1 MTAAFLDGLRR
12 VLGAPA
18 LLGGVYLV
26 TLLAAVPLTLALH
39 HAISSHLGVSVAA
52 DTVAG
57 GVNWEWWEEFS
68 AGSSGFERTFTP
80 LVIGFAAVLSNLSAL
95 VDGTGLQ
102 GEIAAVVVCYLA
114 VWAFLVGGLLDRLA
128 RRRRVTSA
136 EFFSACGT
144 YFFRFCRL
152 AVFAGLAYWALFG
165 VLQEWLLDDRYS
177 AATRNLTVERTAF
190 VVRLALYVLFGAMV
204 LLVNLVFDYAKIRAV
219 VEDRRSMIG
228 ALLAAVRFARRRPAA
243 TVGLYLL
250 NGALFLLIL
259 GAYAIVAPGAG
270 TDGASMWMALLV
282 GQAYVIAR
290 LFAKLVFY
298 ASQTAYFQGQLAHA
312 GYVAAPRPVW
322 PESAA
327 AEGITGPTHPSGP
340 VAS

>member
-114 VWAFLVGGLLDRLA
+114 VWAFLVGGAPGSSGPAAA
-128 RRRRVTSA
+128 RNERRVLL
-136 EFFSACGT
+136 GVRHL
-144 YFFRFCRL
+144 FFRFCRL